1 MTEEKPDA
9 FCRWCTPEPEALE
22 VHQIGLHLWNVLRFS
37 QPTLVVPTS
46 QSFSLGFQP
55 VRIVSLSRAFVLS
68 EISKGWPSPFK
79 MDPRDHLPLEEW
91 ALYKKSEPVRT
102 GTFKILKD
110 RAL

>member
-1 MTEEKPDA
+1 MPSAGGVHLSQRLLGASDRPA
-9 FCRWCTPEPEALE
+9 SLE
-22 VHQIGLHLWNVLRFS
+22 FAQRFS
-37 QPTLVVPTS
+37 QPTPVVPTS

-79 MDPRDHLPLEEW
+79 VDPRDHLPLEEW
-91 ALYKKSEPVRT
+91 ALYKKPEPVRT